1 MSGQEGKGML
11 CQQWVYFNLR
21 IFIIFFKDEITSMF
35 KYRQGRSYREE
46 EAEAQQGEGTVHSPC
61 RGLPEK
67 GKAGRR
73 EQLRTDEFE

>member
-46 EAEAQQGEGTVHSPC
+46 EDKYS
-61 RGLPEK
+61 
-67 GKAGRR
+67 R
-73 EQLRTDEFE
+73 ERTMDNKVS